1 LTLPGATSKAA
12 AMAVTR
18 RSARKTDAPPE
29 RRSRKEQGE
38 QTRRAILDA
47 AVALYA
53 ENGVRGTGL
62 MAIGERAGVHHATV
76 LYHFGSSHG
85 LLVAVLEERDRMFFD
100 FSRGAFRDGGLAA
113 LRALPVVARFHLA
126 NPLLA
131 KLFTVLQ
138 VENLDADAEVHAHFL
153 SRRRGARQLLS
164 NLVAQGQQRG
174 EIRADAD
181 PARIAD
187 TVLAFMAGS
196 QVQSLLDPATFDLL
210 DAYDRFTA
218 MLVRDLAPGGKLSG
232 GGRTGAAA
240 SRRG

>member
-1 LTLPGATSKAA
+1 MAA
-12 AMAVTR
+12 TR
-18 RSARKTDAPPE
+18 RSARKTDAPPA

-85 LLVAVLEERDRMFFD
+85 LLVAVLEERDRLFFD

-138 VENLDADAEVHAHFL
+138 VENLDADADVHGHFL
-153 SRRRGARQLLS
+153 SRRRGARRLLS
-164 NLVAQGQQRG
+164 DLVAQGKARG

-187 TVLAFMAGS
+187 AVLAFMAGS
-196 QVQSLLDPATFDLL
+196 QIQSLLDPATFDLL
-210 DAYDRFTA
+210 DAYGRFTA
-218 MLVRDLAPGGKLSG
+218 MLVRDLQSGELSG